1 MLGKLHGYYPEDPIQ
16 AWRVDSIL
24 DANRDIQEKY
34 WDVQFASYKG
44 LDKEATQKLLD
55 KYISKI
61 LPGFLE
67 VMQKRVA
74 KNGDS
79 KLMVG
84 ESITLADIDSAHV
97 AFTYLLNET
106 NEYYKEQSAVLE
118 QFPQLKA
125 YYQNLHDNVFKEYF
139 ENRVSGKPY

>member
-1 MLGKLHGYYPEDPIQ
+1 
-16 AWRVDSIL
+16 
-24 DANRDIQEKY
+24 
-34 WDVQFASYKG
+34 
-44 LDKEATQKLLD
+44 
-55 KYISKI
+55 
-61 LPGFLE
+61 
-67 VMQKRVA
+67 
-74 KNGDS
+74 
-79 KLMVG
+79 MVG